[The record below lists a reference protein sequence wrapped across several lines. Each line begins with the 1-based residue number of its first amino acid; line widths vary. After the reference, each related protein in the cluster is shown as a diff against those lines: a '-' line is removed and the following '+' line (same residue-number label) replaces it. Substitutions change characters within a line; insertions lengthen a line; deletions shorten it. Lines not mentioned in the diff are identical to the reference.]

1 MTTSPCARAN
11 SSRPSTASRAARS
24 GPGID
29 AEAYWS
35 EGAGRPL
42 DGSLPD
48 ACVAEIE
55 TVTSKLR
62 ERLANDASV
71 YVKVSAPSVKAV
83 VNGGRWSASSATPLL
98 SVRTARTSSARIAN
112 GDAGFGVES
121 LAIALDVECVDV
133 EVTRATR
140 AMRRRRRRGTP

>member
-11 SSRPSTASRAARS
+11 SSRPSTASSSARADR
-24 GPGID
+24 GID

-35 EGAGRPL
+35 EDAGRPL

-83 VNGGRWSASSATPLL
+83 VNADAVDAMSSTCVSS
-98 SVRTARTSSARIAN
+98 SV
-112 GDAGFGVES
+112 
-121 LAIALDVECVDV
+121 
-133 EVTRATR
+133 
-140 AMRRRRRRGTP
+140 